1 MAQNIDIV
9 LKVIAKQNGLKGLGE
24 GLEDVN
30 EGAQKAGKGL
40 DFFDVALG
48 NLIAGGLT
56 TAVDLAGQAA
66 QALIDFGRES
76 VGLASDYRETA
87 SLLENSLGGAY
98 GSLLS
103 NLEDIEEATGR
114 SDQLLQ
120 QNISSIIAMTKAQG
134 FANDAAADF
143 GSTIAGIGLDL
154 ESFFNSET
162 AFEDIQGALAGSSET
177 LQKYGI
183 DVREATLQ
191 NIAFREGLIANRD
204 EYTQQIRT
212 QALLVAIQE
221 QAADAIGDAARTS
234 EGWAN
239 SQRALN
245 EQFAE
250 FQISV
255 GETLIDVLKPYQ
267 ETAAELGTQTLPELT
282 RAINGALRSLESAS
296 GVLDFGGSGGVL
308 GAAAQ
313 RLSVLTGAYIREVE
327 QIIAANVDAAE
338 STDDLQKSF
347 EDLQAFGEFGRFT
360 LANAFAQDELSVIV
374 EELAKA
380 SRSAEDFE
388 AELNKLYDT
397 AEQSGNLSRFNIFG
411 EVGGVDNV
419 ENYFN
424 VVKTGV
430 SEAGAAAEAA
440 AADFALLNNTVGRDA
455 QNAAARIAEIGE
467 AFDIVLDADIN
478 FGDIQA
484 QVGSQ
489 IDAIAEEIKS
499 KSVELFN
506 ATDGLFDPLF
516 EAQEELRNA
525 TFEFGGVSETSLEQ
539 LEAAEEKIR
548 LAKDGII
555 ESFRE
560 LTFEQLLQETG
571 VTDQTLAIGV
581 ELGVLTN
588 EEAEARKI
596 ASNFQAEIERLVQSG
611 EFEVLSPQD
620 ANEVVT
626 LLSSGFVES
635 GQEAINLA
643 GEIEGGLSAQLTAAG
658 AILDEDI
665 LGKLKE
671 IGENVETDLVSS
683 FESAA
688 PAVNPLKENIID
700 AQTEIQNLDEL
711 LRAIANGVYTVNVDV
726 QTTGI
731 PTQGDI
737 INPNNFVAPVPTVPT
752 LNNRGN
758 IPR

>member
-24 GLEDVN
+24 GLGDVE

-56 TAVDLAGQAA
+56 KAVDLAGQAA

-98 GSLLS
+98 GSLLE
-103 NLEDIEEATGR
+103 NLEDIEDATGR

-162 AFEDIQGALAGSSET
+162 AFEDIQSALAGSSET

-296 GVLDFGGSGGVL
+296 GVLDFGGNGGVL

-327 QIIAANVDAAE
+327 QIISANVDAAE

-411 EVGGVDNV
+411 EVGGIDNV
-419 ENYFN
+419 ENYFDA
-424 VVKTGV
+424 VRAGV
-430 SEAGAAAEAA
+430 AASQEWEQITIANEAA
-440 AADFALLNNTVGRDA
+440 LKGT
-455 QNAAARIAEIGE
+455 
-467 AFDIVLDADIN
+467 
-478 FGDIQA
+478 
-484 QVGSQ
+484 
-489 IDAIAEEIKS
+489 
-499 KSVELFN
+499 
-506 ATDGLFDPLF
+506 GL
-516 EAQEELRNA
+516 
-525 TFEFGGVSETSLEQ
+525 
-539 LEAAEEKIR
+539 
-548 LAKDGII
+548 
-555 ESFRE
+555 
-560 LTFEQLLQETG
+560 
-571 VTDQTLAIGV
+571 
-581 ELGVLTN
+581 
-588 EEAEARKI
+588 
-596 ASNFQAEIERLVQSG
+596 
-611 EFEVLSPQD
+611 
-620 ANEVVT
+620 
-626 LLSSGFVES
+626 
-635 GQEAINLA
+635 
-643 GEIEGGLSAQLTAAG
+643 AAG
-658 AILDEDI
+658 
-665 LGKLKE
+665 KMPPH
-671 IGENVETDLVSS
+671 V
-683 FESAA
+683 
-688 PAVNPLKENIID
+688 
-700 AQTEIQNLDEL
+700 
-711 LRAIANGVYTVNVDV
+711 
-726 QTTGI
+726 
-731 PTQGDI
+731 
-737 INPNNFVAPVPTVPT
+737 
-752 LNNRGN
+752 
-758 IPR
+758 